1 MKPHQD
7 QVHWRCLIVPPRCIC
22 TNELPRN
29 YLKSPKSELL
39 SSLCSPAL
47 FAQQATA
54 SLLTPAPRYC
64 RCHLRPP
71 TARRPRCRAAALL
84 SASQLLACLPRRRKR
99 RRLELGPYVHH
110 FQAHWTRYQMDP
122 NSARVGYLG
131 FFSVKLPG
139 KLIGLYGKGWNL
151 LRRAGEGNY

>member
-84 SASQLLACLPRRRKR
+84 SASQLLACLPRRRKQ
-99 RRLELGPYVHH
+99 RRLELGPYII
-110 FQAHWTRYQMDP
+110 FKPTGPGTKWTQIQP
-122 NSARVGYLG
+122 VLG
-131 FFSVKLPG
+131 IWASSV
-139 KLIGLYGKGWNL
+139 
-151 LRRAGEGNY
+151 